1 MRYIG
6 GKENLLNFIDSVIN
20 EKVDRA
26 ETFADIFAGT
36 AVVAKHFKK
45 KNYAIISNDILYFSY
60 LIQRTYIQNNS
71 APSFHKTGKNIYE
84 IYDELN
90 NLKGIRDYFF
100 NQYAPSGKYKRL
112 YLSDE
117 NAAKIDSIQKKISNL
132 KTQHLISDI
141 EEIILKCSLVEA
153 IPFVSNISGTYGAY
167 LKKWD
172 KRAFKKLVLTVPEF
186 LNNNKDN
193 FAFNRDANDLV
204 KEFET
209 DILYLDPPYN
219 SREYISNYHLLETVA
234 RNDKAEL
241 KGITGTRKDD
251 YLFKSGFCKKN
262 TCTEALSDLI
272 NNARAKYILLS
283 YNSEG
288 IIKDEEIQKIFKSA
302 GKNYAKVK
310 FSYSRFKSNSN
321 GNQQRNVEEYIYFIE
336 TRKKYMAVNKDNSG
350 LVADQ
355 PVIFNESIFNDVE
368 QKASQSKTSVK
379 GKYDARNQLNELTG
393 KEWLYR
399 TNSIEISETSPEDL
413 KLIDFITEIEETKYS
428 TGGKEGFSHNLRR
441 IHPSPKPPQLMK
453 KIIEFFTK
461 EKGIVFDPFIG
472 VGGTLLGAALI
483 NRQAIGIDLSKKY
496 IDVYKEVCKRE
507 NIKEQISIVGNSKD
521 LNKIPEISDIQFDL
535 ILTDPPYGNMMNKK
549 KTGEAT
555 KKGKNTAPTPFTNNP
570 EDLGNYPLPV
580 FLDELKNIISLSLQ
594 KLKDK
599 KYVVIFCKDFQ
610 PTPEYNG
617 LLHYDIVN
625 KLTEIDNLFFKGYKI
640 WYDKTINLFPY
651 GYPYSYISNQ
661 LHQFILIFQKRNKK

>member
-20 EKVDRA
+20 EKVNKA
-26 ETFADIFAGT
+26 ETFADVFAGT
-36 AVVAKHFKK
+36 AVVAKYFKK
-45 KNYAIISNDILYFSY
+45 KNYTIISNDILYFSY

-71 APSFHKTGKNIYE
+71 APSFNKTGKNIYE

-172 KRAFKKLVLTVPEF
+172 KRAFKRLVLTVPEF

-428 TGGKEGFSHNLRR
+428 TGGKEGF
-441 IHPSPKPPQLMK
+441 
-453 KIIEFFTK
+453 
-461 EKGIVFDPFIG
+461 
-472 VGGTLLGAALI
+472 
-483 NRQAIGIDLSKKY
+483 Y
-496 IDVYKEVCKRE
+496 
-507 NIKEQISIVGNSKD
+507 
-521 LNKIPEISDIQFDL
+521 
-535 ILTDPPYGNMMNKK
+535 
-549 KTGEAT
+549 
-555 KKGKNTAPTPFTNNP
+555 
-570 EDLGNYPLPV
+570 
-580 FLDELKNIISLSLQ
+580 IISG
-594 KLKDK
+594 
-599 KYVVIFCKDFQ
+599 
-610 PTPEYNG
+610 EYTHPLN
-617 LLHYDIVN
+617 LLN
-625 KLTEIDNLFFKGYKI
+625 
-640 WYDKTINLFPY
+640 
-651 GYPYSYISNQ
+651 
-661 LHQFILIFQKRNKK
+661 